1 MKVQSLGLFSL
12 AIGGSGFNLSVYC
25 TAAIVI
31 GKCCIFVL
39 IAENIS
45 LVRFFLTI
53 SCFVMTFICFMPVE
67 KCLTLPNLC

>member
-12 AIGGSGFNLSVYC
+12 AIGDSGFNLSVYC

-45 LVRFFLTI
+45 LV
-53 SCFVMTFICFMPVE
+53 
-67 KCLTLPNLC
+67 